1 MNRMAE
7 CCNRCCE
14 SRWVATATRA
24 VNFSTSD
31 VRASARTRVASSTA
45 PFPSR
50 LAVRRTRRLS
60 ECWTTKGN
68 GHAGCHIR
76 YIMERLEGFGDPHVL
91 LLAQDHIVLKLES
104 PWSHD
109 VPFPEGCS
117 LGEDGGGT
125 SLITN
130 QKCLVAAQR
139 ALRGRTRALKA
150 LFAGCAPFHSS
161 DRYARAASELLRDAE
176 EICIVH
182 NRDQVYR
189 LIRMFPSARVLALPH
204 DMCQHVVE
212 TYEPRRNRSAP
223 LVEDCQ
229 LTQLLGGVESM
240 GHFLM
245 MSNKTLRLLVRSC
258 PKLSRIDT
266 GDVLDTVVRTNSA
279 MATSRPRGERFT
291 YLLLFPA
298 VAPDG
303 RFVKGTESADVV
315 LAARTFPN
323 LEILK
328 VGAYSAIPLRTT
340 SCVNTYINATSMAG
354 EYLKALANVSAFH
367 NVRDFHVSFDT
378 VQSVA
383 EADLQRL
390 LRRWPELE
398 ALELCCC
405 EGVRI
410 ATVARLCPN
419 VKRLRLTNFVASS
432 QDLPLQAGSFPRL
445 ERLEL
450 SLRTHDLCFD
460 ALLVATRDTLRS
472 VSLHDDANCS
482 AFLHFLVRCAR
493 RVRFFPRLEELVLRT
508 QCSVR
513 ALGLRPQDL
522 RSALPEAL
530 PALRRLQTN
539 SFDLRLL
546 FENYGAPPGRLSLS
560 WIECVYCAVHAV
572 SVPNHATASAI
583 VSHVTTNLQ

>member
-1 MNRMAE
+1 
-7 CCNRCCE
+7 
-14 SRWVATATRA
+14 
-24 VNFSTSD
+24 
-31 VRASARTRVASSTA
+31 
-45 PFPSR
+45 
-50 LAVRRTRRLS
+50 
-60 ECWTTKGN
+60 
-68 GHAGCHIR
+68 
-76 YIMERLEGFGDPHVL
+76 MERLEGFGDPHVL

-117 LGEDGGGT
+117 LGEDGEGT

-139 ALRGRTRALKA
+139 ALRGRTRASKA

-161 DRYARAASELLRDAE
+161 DRYARGASELLRDAE

-182 NRDQVYR
+182 NRDQVYK
-189 LIRMFPSARVLALPH
+189 LIRMFPSASVLALPH
-204 DMCQHVVE
+204 DMCQHIVE

-258 PKLSRIDT
+258 PQLSRIDT
-266 GDVLDTVVRTNSA
+266 SDVLDTVVRTNSTVP
-279 MATSRPRGERFT
+279 TSRPRGERFT

-328 VGAYSAIPLRTT
+328 V
-340 SCVNTYINATSMAG
+340 AG
-354 EYLKALANVSAFH
+354 EHLKALASVSAFH
-367 NVRDFHVSFDT
+367 NVRDLHVSFGT

-390 LRRWPELE
+390 LRRWPKLE

-405 EGVRI
+405 EGLRI

-419 VKRLRLTNFVASS
+419 VERLRLTNFVASS
-432 QDLPLQAGSFPRL
+432 QDLPLQAGSFPKL

-450 SLRTHDLCFD
+450 SVRTYDVCLD
-460 ALLVATRDTLRS
+460 ALFVATRDTLRS

-482 AFLHFLVRCAR
+482 AFLHFVVRCAR
-493 RVRFFPRLEELVLRT
+493 RVRFPQLEELVFRT
-508 QCSVR
+508 QCSIR

-522 RSALPEAL
+522 HSALPAAL
-530 PALRRLQTN
+530 PALRHLQTN
-539 SFDLRLL
+539 SYDLRLL

-560 WIECVYCAVHAV
+560 WIECVYCAAHAV
-572 SVPNHATASAI
+572 SVPNHAAANAI